1 MTILDVPELPLTL
14 DRRFLSS
21 LSQDRD
27 VSGNSRFLGS
37 LAPTSGLWAA
47 EPKLA
52 RFGPTTPTRARRPS
66 DASVDDT
73 DARSGSRLD
82 GRMNRKRLRKYLAF
96 LDRPSRRAHTR
107 ANQNGPVN
115 AFHSVDHNTPADLE
129 SCHATIADLSPRC
142 IAA

>member
-1 MTILDVPELPLTL
+1 LNNFIGV
-14 DRRFLSS
+14 
-21 LSQDRD
+21 
-27 VSGNSRFLGS
+27 
-37 LAPTSGLWAA
+37 
-47 EPKLA
+47 A
-52 RFGPTTPTRARRPS
+52 RF
-66 DASVDDT
+66 VDQT
-73 DARSGSRLD
+73 DARWGSRED

>member
-1 MTILDVPELPLTL
+1 MSWIGRRRSGMPGLQLTL

-52 RFGPTTPTRARRPS
+52 RFVRQTA
-66 DASVDDT
+66 VDDT
-73 DARSGSRLD
+73 EERNASALWSLGGARTNYG
-82 GRMNRKRLRKYLAF
+82 KRPLF
-96 LDRPSRRAHTR
+96 
-107 ANQNGPVN
+107 
-115 AFHSVDHNTPADLE
+115 
-129 SCHATIADLSPRC
+129 
-142 IAA
+142 